1 MRCHGHNGLLVV
13 TLQLAALLLDALLAG
28 DGRWHDSVHQA
39 YAGAAVLAV
48 QDHWLWTLQHSLIRL
63 FICSLIHFFMH

>member
-13 TLQLAALLLDALLAG
+13 TLQLAALLLDALLAS

-48 QDHWLWTLQHSLIRL
+48 QYHWLWTL
-63 FICSLIHFFMH
+63 